1 MKELFVP
8 AAARRDANSIEVLRV
23 WIAGEGL
30 HVSLL
35 AGAWEDPETW
45 GILLADLARH
55 IANAYE
61 QEMLLDPA
69 ETLSRV
75 RALFDAELDSPTDYP
90 RGSIVA
96 N

>member
-8 AAARRDANSIEVLRV
+8 AAARRDTNSVEVLRV
-23 WIAGEGL
+23 WIAGESL

-45 GILLADLARH
+45 GILMADLVRH

-61 QEMLLDPA
+61 QELFLDHA
-69 ETLSRV
+69 DTVSRV

>member
-8 AAARRDANSIEVLRV
+8 AAACRDVNSVEVLRV
-23 WIAGEGL
+23 WIAGQGL

-55 IANAYE
+55 IVNAYG
-61 QEMLLDPA
+61 QEALLDPA
-69 ETLSRV
+69 DTLLRI
-75 RALFDAELDSPTDYP
+75 RTLFDAELDSPTDFSK
-90 RGSIVA
+90 GSIVA